1 MAFFYVIGCII
12 ILGINFDF
20 IIPAVKTICKLAFT
34 PGAAAGGLV
43 GRGIMMAMQYGIA
56 RGLFSNESG
65 MGSAP
70 IAAAAAQTRNPVRQA
85 LGFQHRNLL
94 GYRCSLSDDR
104 SCSRYQHYEK
114 PVH

>member
-20 IIPAVKTICKLAFT
+20 IIPAVKTICKFAFT

-65 MGSAP
+65 TDGHENMG
-70 IAAAAAQTRNPVRQA
+70 AQ
-85 LGFQHRNLL
+85 
-94 GYRCSLSDDR
+94 
-104 SCSRYQHYEK
+104 K
-114 PVH
+114 

>member
-43 GRGIMMAMQYGIA
+43 GRGIMMP
-56 RGLFSNESG
+56 
-65 MGSAP
+65 AP
-70 IAAAAAQTRNPVRQA
+70 AEYTRRS
-85 LGFQHRNLL
+85 LHRLYSHGNVLQEVIPQSV
-94 GYRCSLSDDR
+94 YDIS
-104 SCSRYQHYEK
+104 
-114 PVH
+114 